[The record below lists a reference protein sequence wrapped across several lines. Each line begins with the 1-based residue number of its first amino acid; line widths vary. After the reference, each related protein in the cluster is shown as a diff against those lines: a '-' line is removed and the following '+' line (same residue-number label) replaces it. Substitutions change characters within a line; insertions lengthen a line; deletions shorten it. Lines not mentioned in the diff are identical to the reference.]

1 MDAKLTLKL
10 DKQVIE
16 QAKKYAKAHKVSLS
30 RLIENYL
37 KALTGSKNNQADVG
51 PLVKDLTGVVKIDDR
66 DYKADYTDYLG
77 KKYR

>member
-1 MDAKLTLKL
+1 MDTKLTLKL

-16 QAKKYAKAHKVSLS
+16 QAKKYAKTHNISLS
-30 RLIENYL
+30 RLVENYL
-37 KALTGSKNNQADVG
+37 KALTGNKDKQAGVG

-66 DYKADYTDYLG
+66 DYRADYTDYLE